1 MIADETTIEVFVRLQ
16 TARMALRG
24 AAAEAGA
31 DDLLCNPLATA
42 MVAVE
47 NAMDVCCQRVPA
59 LRLTRHV

>member
-1 MIADETTIEVFVRLQ
+1 MRLDDTTIEVFIRLQ

-31 DDLLCNPLATA
+31 DDLLSDPLANA

-47 NAMDVCCQRVPA
+47 SAMEVCCQRLPA
-59 LRLTRHV
+59 LRLSRNA